1 MAEAVAPSE
10 EKMRENG
17 GIEELP
23 QEAVL
28 TNEDKKKKRKEE
40 KAREDSFFI
49 KAMAGYMR
57 FLLKIKK
64 KPLSKKIPI
73 RGAGESYSEGGS
85 IYTTIPP
92 LRDKDL
98 EQVGFY
104 AVREPFSFVRVVL
117 NTSNNEYLLETIEPQ
132 LSAKEVRLLKT
143 VKSSLDKTLSYE
155 WDKLTAIDKQSYLEK
170 SVESF
175 LRTRGLK
182 LDRITREKIRYYI
195 VRDFVGY
202 GPIDALMNDTHI
214 EDISCD
220 GINVPLFVYHSKFE
234 SLKVNTAFEDEES
247 LNSFVVGLSQRCG
260 KQISVSNPILDGTAP
275 EGHRIQATYSKEVTT
290 RGSTFTI
297 RRFKEKPFTPVDL
310 IKNNTANAEMVA
322 YMWLAV
328 EHGESAIIAGG
339 TASGKTAT
347 LNATALFIPPT
358 AKIVTMEDTREI
370 NLPHENWIPG
380 ATRSG
385 VGERGIDGKSAG
397 EIDMY
402 DLVRAALRQRP
413 NYIIVGEVRGKETY
427 TMFQA
432 MATGHTTYST
442 MHADSVKGM
451 VNRLENPPINCPR
464 ILLTALRN
472 VIIQIH
478 ARVGMDMVRRI
489 KQLIEIVG
497 FEPETNEL
505 ITNTVYEWDQGKDK
519 FIFKGH
525 SFLFDKIMEM
535 KNMTHE
541 AMIEEFNRRVD
552 IIKYMVAK
560 DLDDHKEIWKL
571 IRSYYRDPMATTTLA
586 RADLQAMGVTISD
599 DNKWQGV

>member
-1 MAEAVAPSE
+1 MTESVTPATQPTNEGIIEIQPADMPEIEVEKRRIGE
-10 EKMRENG
+10 EEEDNFFRKAFAGYQRFLMKMRRKS
-17 GIEELP
+17 LP
-23 QEAVL
+23 
-28 TNEDKKKKRKEE
+28 
-40 KAREDSFFI
+40 
-49 KAMAGYMR
+49 
-57 FLLKIKK
+57 
-64 KPLSKKIPI
+64 KKIPPTSL
-73 RGAGESYSEGGS
+73 GEFDEQTGS
-85 IYTTIPP
+85 AYTQILP
-92 LRDKDL
+92 LKDPDL
-98 EQVGFY
+98 EQVEIY
-104 AVREPFSFVRVVL
+104 AIKKPFSFMRAIL
-117 NTSNNEYLLETIEPQ
+117 NKATNEYMLETIEPQ
-132 LSAKEVRLLKT
+132 LSDKEIKLLAM
-143 VKSSLDKTLSYE
+143 VKQALDKTLAYE
-155 WDKLTAIDKQSYLEK
+155 WDKLTAIDKQSYLEN

-175 LRTRGLK
+175 LKSRGLK
-182 LDRITREKIRYYI
+182 LDKVTKEKIRYYI
-195 VRDFVGY
+195 VRDFIGY
-202 GPIDALMNDTHI
+202 GPIDALMSDIHI
-214 EDISCD
+214 EDVSCD
-220 GINVPLFVYHSKFE
+220 GTNIPLFVYHGKYE
-234 SLKVNTAFEDEES
+234 SVKTSVIFEDEEV
-247 LNSFVVGLSQRCG
+247 LNSFVVALSQRCG
-260 KQISVSNPILDGTAP
+260 KQISVSLPILDGTAP
-275 EGHRIQATYSKEVTT
+275 EGHRVQATYAKEITT

-297 RRFKEKPFTPVDL
+297 RRFKEKPFTPVDM
-310 IKNNTANAEMVA
+310 IKNNTCNPEMIA

-347 LNATALFIPPT
+347 LNALSLFIPPT

-385 VGERGIDGKSAG
+385 VGERGIDGKAAG
-397 EIDMY
+397 EIDMF

-427 TMFQA
+427 IMFQA

-519 FIFKGH
+519 FLYKGH

-535 KNMTHE
+535 KNLTHE
-541 AMIEEFNRRVD
+541 AMMDEFNRRVD
-552 IIKYMVAK
+552 IIRYMVLR
-560 DLDDHKEIWKL
+560 DMEDHLEIWK
-571 IRSYYRDPMATTTLA
+571 IIKSYYKEPQETAAMVRTELA
-586 RADLQAMGVTISD
+586 KIGVEEEAVEL
-599 DNKWQGV
+599 KGAA